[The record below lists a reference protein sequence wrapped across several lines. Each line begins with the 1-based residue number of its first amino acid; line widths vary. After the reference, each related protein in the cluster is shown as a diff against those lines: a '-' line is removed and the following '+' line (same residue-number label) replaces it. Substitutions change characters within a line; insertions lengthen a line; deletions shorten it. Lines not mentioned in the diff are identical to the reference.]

1 MLKTGLNCGHAEA
14 QNILAEAKHIYR
26 KSNVAGPAF
35 QWMKCQPVCEV

>member
-1 MLKTGLNCGHAEA
+1 MLKTGLVVRDAEA
-14 QNILAEAKHIYR
+14 QNILAQAKHIYR